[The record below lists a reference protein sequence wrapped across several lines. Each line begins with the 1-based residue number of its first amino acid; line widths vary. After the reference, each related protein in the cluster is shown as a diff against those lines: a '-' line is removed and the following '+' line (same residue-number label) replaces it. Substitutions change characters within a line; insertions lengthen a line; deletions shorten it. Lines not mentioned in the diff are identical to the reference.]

1 MPRTGAA
8 MFKKIKQ
15 NRMSEDIVNQ
25 VLEAISRGDLAPDDK
40 LPSEKELGDI
50 FGVSRVTIRE
60 AIRSL
65 EQFGVIVV
73 KQGSRGGAYVKKM
86 DQDAVV
92 DQIGNVLKMA
102 NVTFPHLAMA
112 RASLEREILVELI
125 PPKITPE
132 DCDKLTQN
140 IDRAEAHFRNRDST
154 KRLHTNFEFHTT
166 LARITENPVI
176 ILMHKVIV
184 DLSSHFF
191 ENVEATTPMVEGT
204 FAQHREILELLRKGQ
219 FQEAG
224 EVCFHHIADV
234 SKTIVKKSKQQSL
247 LVSRRI

>member
-1 MPRTGAA
+1 

-25 VLEAISRGDLAPDDK
+25 VLEAISRGDLAPGDK
-40 LPSEKELGDI
+40 LPSEKELGEI
-50 FGVSRVTIRE
+50 FGVSRVTVRE

-73 KQGSRGGAYVKKM
+73 RQGSRGGAYVKEM
-86 DQDAVV
+86 DQDSVV
-92 DQIGNVLKMA
+92 DQIGNLLKMA
-102 NVTFPHLAMA
+102 NVTFPHLAIA

-125 PPKITPE
+125 PSKIGPE
-132 DCDKLTQN
+132 DCDRLSRN

-154 KRLHTNFEFHTT
+154 RRLHTNFRFHTE
-166 LARITENPVI
+166 LAQLTDNPVI

-184 DLSSHFF
+184 NLSSHFF
-191 ENVEATTPMVEGT
+191 ENVEATTPMVERT
-204 FAQHREILELLRKGQ
+204 FAQHREIVELLRQGR

-224 EVCFHHIADV
+224 EVCFKHIGDV
-234 SKTIVKKSKQQSL
+234 SKTIVEKSKQQSL
-247 LVSRRI
+247 LVPRRL

>member
-1 MPRTGAA
+1 
-8 MFKKIKQ
+8 
-15 NRMSEDIVNQ
+15 MSEDIVNQ

-40 LPSEKELGDI
+40 LPSENELSEI

-73 KQGSRGGAYVKKM
+73 RQGSRGGAYVKKM
-86 DQDAVV
+86 DQEAVV
-92 DQIGNVLKMA
+92 NQIGNVLKMA

-112 RASLEREILVELI
+112 RACLEREILVELI
-125 PPKITPE
+125 PSKITPE
-132 DCDKLTQN
+132 DCDRLTQN
-140 IDRAEAHFRNRDST
+140 IDQAEAHFRDRDSLR
-154 KRLHTNFEFHTT
+154 RLHTNFGFHTM
-166 LARITENPVI
+166 LAQITENPVMM
-176 ILMHKVIV
+176 LMHKVIV

-191 ENVEATTPMVEGT
+191 ENVEATTSMVEKT
-204 FAQHREILELLRKGQ
+204 FAQHREIVELLEKGQ

-224 EVCFHHIADV
+224 EVCFQHIADV
-234 SKTIVKKSKQQSL
+234 SKTIVDKSKQQSL

>member
-1 MPRTGAA
+1 
-8 MFKKIKQ
+8 MFTKIKQ

-73 KQGSRGGAYVKKM
+73 RQGSRGGAYVKKM
-86 DQDAVV
+86 DQESVV
-92 DQIGNVLKMA
+92 NQIGNVLKMA

-112 RASLEREILVELI
+112 RASIEREILVELI
-125 PPKITPE
+125 PSKITPA
-132 DCDKLTQN
+132 DCDRLTQN
-140 IDRAEAHFRNRDST
+140 IDLAEAHFRDRDSIR
-154 KRLHTNFEFHTT
+154 RLNTNFGFHTT

-191 ENVEATTPMVEGT
+191 ENVEATTPMVEKT
-204 FAQHREILELLRKGQ
+204 FAQHREIVELLKKGQ
-219 FQEAG
+219 FQKAG

-234 SKTIVKKSKQQSL
+234 SKTIVDKSKQQSL

>member
-1 MPRTGAA
+1 

-25 VLEAISRGDLAPDDK
+25 VLEAISRGDLGPEDK

-73 KQGSRGGAYVKKM
+73 RQGSRGGAYVKKM

-112 RASLEREILVELI
+112 RAALEREILVELI
-125 PPKITPE
+125 PPKIAPE
-132 DCDKLTQN
+132 DCDRLARN
-140 IDRAEAHFRNRDST
+140 IDLAEAHFRNRDST
-154 KRLHTNFEFHTT
+154 ERLHTNFGFHTT
-166 LARITENPVI
+166 LAQITENPVV

-191 ENVEATTPMVEGT
+191 ENVEATTPMVERT
-204 FAQHREILELLRKGQ
+204 FAQHREIVELLQKGQ

-234 SKTIVKKSKQQSL
+234 SKTIVEKSKKQSL

>member
-1 MPRTGAA
+1 
-8 MFKKIKQ
+8 MFRKIKQ

-25 VLEAISRGDLAPDDK
+25 VLEAISRGDLASDDK

-73 KQGSRGGAYVKKM
+73 RQGSRGGAYVKKM
-86 DQDAVV
+86 DQKAVV
-92 DQIGNVLKMA
+92 NQIGNVLKMA
-102 NVTFPHLAMA
+102 NVTFPHLAIA
-112 RASLEREILVELI
+112 RASLEREIIVELI
-125 PPKITPE
+125 PSRITPE
-132 DCDKLTQN
+132 DCEKLVQN
-140 IDRAEAHFRNRDST
+140 IDRAKAHFRNHDSAQ
-154 KRLHTNFEFHTT
+154 RLHSNFGFHTT
-166 LARITENPVI
+166 LARISENPVI

-184 DLSSHFF
+184 DLSSQFF
-191 ENVEATTPMVEGT
+191 ENVEATPSMVERT
-204 FAQHREILELLRKGQ
+204 FSQHLEIVDLLKKGQ

-224 EVCFHHIADV
+224 EVCFRHIAQV
-234 SKTIVKKSKQQSL
+234 SETIVERSKQQSL

>member
-1 MPRTGAA
+1 
-8 MFKKIKQ
+8 
-15 NRMSEDIVNQ
+15 MSEDIVSQ
-25 VLEAISRGDLAPDDK
+25 ILEAISRGDLAPDDK

-73 KQGSRGGAYVKKM
+73 RQGSRGGAYVKKM
-86 DQDAVV
+86 DQKAVV

-112 RASLEREILVELI
+112 RAVLEREILVELI
-125 PPKITPE
+125 PSKITPE
-132 DCDKLTQN
+132 DCDRLAQN
-140 IDRAEAHFRNRDST
+140 IDLAEAHFQNRDSI
-154 KRLHTNFEFHTT
+154 KRLHTNFGFHTT
-166 LARITENPVI
+166 LAQITENPVI

-184 DLSSHFF
+184 DLSSHYF
-191 ENVEATTPMVEGT
+191 ENVEATIPMVERT
-204 FAQHREILELLRKGQ
+204 FFQHREIVELLRKGQ
-219 FQEAG
+219 FQESG

-234 SKTIVKKSKQQSL
+234 SKTIVEKSKQQSL

>member
-1 MPRTGAA
+1 

-15 NRMSEDIVNQ
+15 NRMSEDIVSQ

-73 KQGSRGGAYVKKM
+73 RQGSRGGAYVKKM
-86 DQDAVV
+86 DQKAVV
-92 DQIGNVLKMA
+92 EQIGNVLKMA

-112 RASLEREILVELI
+112 RACLEREILVELI
-125 PPKITPE
+125 PSKITPA
-132 DCDKLTQN
+132 DCEKLAQN
-140 IDRAEAHFRNRDST
+140 IDLAEAHFRDRDNT
-154 KRLHTNFEFHTT
+154 KRLHTNFGFHTT
-166 LARITENPVI
+166 LAQITENPVV

-191 ENVEATTPMVEGT
+191 ENVEASTPMVEKT
-204 FAQHREILELLRKGQ
+204 FAQHKEILELLRKGL
-219 FQEAG
+219 FHEAG

-234 SKTIVKKSKQQSL
+234 SATIVDKSKQQSL